1 MSIKTKLE
9 PMGGSSNNSNH
20 ILTVITNPDTATCTL
35 TYNGTSYKT
44 KQVTVQGGTVV
55 SYSVYHSTY
64 GTTTGTITM
73 DSDKTLNCV
82 GASSTSTGYYV
93 NDNLLV
99 KGSTTIDNNSSY
111 ASNFSA
117 NNHIDTKSTSASL
130 MSKTNW
136 EAKVRFKCS
145 TTTSSYQYIMGGRV
159 SGNDGY
165 GIFVYLYK
173 STLWVAVGTD
183 GSASRFELGSKSIST
198 NTWYTVTF
206 GYKNGTYF
214 CNGDISYSGYY
225 PSNQTTWD
233 SSYPVILGTRS
244 DGNYPGSYITVDLKN
259 TYLLTSSG
267 TYLVYASQRTT
278 YYWSKTIS

>member
-1 MSIKTKLE
+1 MIQSEKLL
-9 PMGGSSNNSNH
+9 G
-20 ILTVITNPDTATCTL
+20 
-35 TYNGTSYKT
+35 KK
-44 KQVTVQGGTVV
+44 KQVTLTVTTNPAAATCKLTYDGQTYTAKTATVDVGTSI
-55 SYSVYHSTY
+55 SYSISYDN
-64 GTTTGTITM
+64 TTT
-73 DSDKTLNCV
+73 KTGSFIMSKDRTLT
-82 GASSTSTGYYV
+82 ATRTYSTSTSYYV

-99 KGSTTIDNNSSY
+99 KGSTTVDSNYY
-111 ASNFSA
+111 AYNFSA
-117 NNHIDTKSTSASL
+117 NNHIGTKSTSASL

-145 TTTSSYQYIMGGRV
+145 TTTSTYQYIMGGRV
-159 SGNDGY
+159 AGNDGY

-183 GSASRFELGSKSIST
+183 GSSSRFELGSKSIST

-225 PSNQTTWD
+225 PNHSTTWD
-233 SSYPVILGTRS
+233 STYPVILGVRS
-244 DGNYPGSYITVDLKN
+244 DGSYPGSYITVDLKN

-267 TYLVYASQRTT
+267 TYLVYAPERTT
-278 YYWSKTIS
+278 YTYYFDVSVT

>member
-1 MSIKTKLE
+1 MIQAEKMIMMSKKQYT
-9 PMGGSSNNSNH
+9 
-20 ILTVITNPDTATCTL
+20 LTISTNPASATCTL
-35 TYNGTSYKT
+35 TYNGNSYSSKT
-44 KQVTVQGGTVV
+44 CTVDEGTVV
-55 SYSVYHSTY
+55 SYSIYHSTY
-64 GTTTGTITM
+64 GTKTGTVTM

-82 GASSTSTGYYV
+82 GTYSTSTSYYV

-99 KGSTTIDNNSSY
+99 KGSTTVDSNYY
-111 ASNFSA
+111 AYNFSA
-117 NNHIDTKSTSASL
+117 NNHIGTKSTSASL

-145 TTTSSYQYIMGGRV
+145 TTTSTYQYIMGGRV
-159 SGNDGY
+159 AGNDGY

-183 GSASRFELGSKSIST
+183 GNSSRFKLGSKSIST

-214 CNGDISYSGYY
+214 CNGAISYSGYY
-225 PSNQTTWD
+225 PNHSTTWD
-233 SSYPVILGTRS
+233 STYPVILGVRS
-244 DGNYPGSYITVDLKN
+244 DGSYPGSYITVDLKN

-267 TYLVYASQRTT
+267 TYLVYAPERTT
-278 YYWSKTIS
+278 YTYYWNISTN